1 MTTCQKSFLQTIFL
15 VTMTN
20 ILLTISYD
28 GTDFCG
34 WQRQDKSAGG
44 QPVRTVQGEIECA
57 LEKMFRSHINLY
69 GSGRTDSGV
78 HAAGQAANFLSPVDS
93 IPEKNYVRALNGLLP
108 QDIRIMDA
116 KKVDDDFNAR
126 FNATS
131 RMYRYFIRTGSVPLA
146 KDTRF
151 VWYIP
156 NRPDIDKLN
165 EMCSFLHGE
174 LDCAT
179 FSAAGDQSVSTKRYI
194 DSARFFVDS
203 FDKDVLVFEIE
214 ANAFLWRMIRSLT
227 GTLIQCE
234 QKGKP
239 PLFFKEILDSC
250 DRSRAL
256 MTAPPTGLFLWTIK
270 FDGVRRHA

>member
-1 MTTCQKSFLQTIFL
+1 MMTCLKSFLQTIYSA
-15 VTMTN
+15 MTN

-34 WQRQDKSAGG
+34 WQRQDKSDAG
-44 QPVRTVQGEIECA
+44 QPVRTIQGEIESA
-57 LEKMFRSHINLY
+57 LEKMFRCHINLY

-78 HAAGQAANFLSPVDS
+78 HAAGQAANFLSPVDT

-108 QDIRIMDA
+108 HDIRIMKA
-116 KKVDDDFNAR
+116 EKVSEDFNAR

-131 RMYRYFIRTGSVPLA
+131 RMYRYFIHTESVPLA

-156 NRPDIDKLN
+156 NRPNIDKLN

-179 FSAAGDQSVSTKRYI
+179 FSAAGDQSISTKRYI
-194 DSARFFVDS
+194 DNARFFVDS
-203 FDKDVLVFEIE
+203 SNKDVLVFEIE

-234 QKGKP
+234 QKGKDP
-239 PLFFKEILDSC
+239 SYFKEILDSC

-270 FDGVRRHA
+270 FDGIRRHI